1 MHYLHIN
8 SFIKFINASSML
20 TSDTPIKIKCVY
32 APVVKNILS
41 HKEDTDIAEQVTS
54 GMKQNLSF
62 QIL

>member
-1 MHYLHIN
+1 
-8 SFIKFINASSML
+8 ML

-32 APVVKNILS
+32 APVVKNILR